1 MELSIIFYH
10 GEGGIAMINEGL
22 ARRIQQGERD
32 LLLQLWEQVQRY
44 AHDRAYKW
52 FRATNGR
59 GGQTVQDLEQE
70 AFLALL
76 EALEGWD
83 KKAGPFLPWY
93 SLRLKAASTA
103 ATAQR
108 TQRDRKDPLQDCL
121 SLDAP
126 LTDREGDPFTL
137 EDTILDQR
145 AEDDLEAVEEREK
158 QAAIWRV
165 INSPQTE
172 QRQVILLRYYHHMTR
187 EQTAQR
193 LHLTRTSAATIEAK
207 ALRLL
212 RHPVNSRVLL
222 AHIKC

>member
-1 MELSIIFYH
+1 MTMTNEEL
-10 GEGGIAMINEGL
+10 AQQ
-22 ARRIQQGERD
+22 IQQGERD
-32 LLLQLWEQVQRY
+32 LILPLWEQVRRY
-44 AHDRAYKW
+44 THDRAYKW

-83 KKAGPFLPWY
+83 EKAGPFLPWY
-93 SLRLKAASTA
+93 SLRLKATFTA

-126 LTDREGDPFTL
+126 LTDQEGDPFTL
-137 EDTILDQR
+137 EDTIPDQR
-145 AEDDLEAVEEREK
+145 AEDDLNTVEERDR
-158 QAAIWRV
+158 QAAIRRV
-165 INSPQTE
+165 LDSLQAE
-172 QRQVILLRYYHHMTR
+172 QRRVILLRYFHGLTR

-193 LHLTRTSAATIEAK
+193 LHLTKTRANTIEQK

-222 AHIKC
+222 QYRQ

>member
-1 MELSIIFYH
+1 MT
-10 GEGGIAMINEGL
+10 NEEL
-22 ARRIQQGERD
+22 ARQIQQGERD
-32 LLLQLWEQVQRY
+32 LILQLWEQVRRY

-76 EALEGWD
+76 EALEGWSEE
-83 KKAGPFLPWY
+83 AGPFLPWY
-93 SLRLKAASTA
+93 SLRLKAAFTA

-126 LTDREGDPFTL
+126 LTDREGNPFTL
-137 EDTILDQR
+137 EDTIPDQR
-145 AEDDLEAVEEREK
+145 AEDDLNTVEERDQK
-158 QAAIWRV
+158 AAIRRV
-165 INSPQTE
+165 LDSLRVE
-172 QRQVILLRYYHHMTR
+172 QRRVILLRYYHDMTR

-193 LHLTRTSAATIEAK
+193 LHLTRTRAAAIEAK

-222 AHIKC
+222 QYRQ

>member
-1 MELSIIFYH
+1 MTT
-10 GEGGIAMINEGL
+10 NEEL

-59 GGQTVQDLEQE
+59 GGQTVQDLEQV

-83 KKAGPFLPWY
+83 EKAGPFLPWY
-93 SLRLKAASTA
+93 SLRLKSAFTA
-103 ATAQR
+103 ATMQR
-108 TQRDRKDPLQDCL
+108 TKRDMKDPLESAL
-121 SLDAP
+121 SLDAS
-126 LTDREGDPFTL
+126 LLDGEDDPF
-137 EDTILDQR
+137 ILADVVADPR
-145 AEDDLEAVEEREK
+145 AEQDMENLEEIERQESVR
-158 QAAIWRV
+158 RV
-165 INSPQTE
+165 VNSLSEE
-172 QRQVILLRYYHHMTR
+172 QRRVILLRYYHDMTR

-193 LHLTRTSAATIEAK
+193 LHLTKTRAAAIEAK

-222 AHIKC
+222 QYRQ

>member
-1 MELSIIFYH
+1 MSITFYH
-10 GEGGIAMINEGL
+10 GEGSIAMTNEEL
-22 ARRIQQGERD
+22 ARRIQHGEQD
-32 LLLQLWEQVQRY
+32 LLLQLWEQVRRY

-52 FRATNGR
+52 HMATNGR

-83 KKAGPFLPWY
+83 EKAGPFLPWY
-93 SLRLKAASTA
+93 SLRLKAAFTA
-103 ATAQR
+103 ATGQR
-108 TQRDRKDPLQDCL
+108 TKRDQLDPLQNCI

-137 EDTILDQR
+137 EDTIPDQR
-145 AEDDLEAVEEREK
+145 AEEDLETVEERDK
-158 QAAIWRV
+158 QAAIRRV
-165 INSPQTE
+165 LDSLQAD
-172 QRQVILLRYYHHMTR
+172 QRQVILLRYFHDLTR
-187 EQTAQR
+187 DQTAQW
-193 LHLTRTSAATIEAK
+193 LHLTRTRANTIEQK

-222 AHIKC
+222 QYRQ

>member
-1 MELSIIFYH
+1 MT
-10 GEGGIAMINEGL
+10 MTNEEL
-22 ARRIQQGERD
+22 ARQIQQGERD
-32 LLLQLWEQVQRY
+32 LILQLWEQVRRY

-83 KKAGPFLPWY
+83 EKAGKFLTWY
-93 SLRLKAASTA
+93 DLRLKSAFTA

-126 LTDREGDPFTL
+126 LTDQEGDPFTL
-137 EDTILDQR
+137 EDTIPDQR
-145 AEDDLEAVEEREK
+145 AEDDLNTVEEWDR
-158 QAAIWRV
+158 QAAIRRV
-165 INSPQTE
+165 LDSLQAE
-172 QRQVILLRYYHHMTR
+172 QRRVILLRYYHDMTR

-193 LHLTRTSAATIEAK
+193 LHLTRTRVNTIEQK
-207 ALRLL
+207 ALRIL

-222 AHIKC
+222 QYRQ

>member
-1 MELSIIFYH
+1 MTMTNEEL
-10 GEGGIAMINEGL
+10 AQQ
-22 ARRIQQGERD
+22 IQQGERE
-32 LLLQLWEQVQRY
+32 LILQLWEQVRRY

-52 FRATNGR
+52 HRATGGR
-59 GGQTVQDLEQE
+59 GGVTLDDLEQE
-70 AFLALL
+70 AFIALL

-83 KKAGPFLPWY
+83 EKAGKFLTWY
-93 SLRLKAASTA
+93 DLRLKSAFTA

-108 TQRDRKDPLQDCL
+108 TQRDRQDPLQDCL

-137 EDTILDQR
+137 GGTIPDPR
-145 AEDDLEAVEEREK
+145 AEEDMEAVAERDL
-158 QAAIWRV
+158 QAGVRRV
-165 INSPQTE
+165 VDSLSEE
-172 QRQVILLRYYHHMTR
+172 QRRVILLRYYHDMTR

-193 LHLTRTSAATIEAK
+193 LHLTRARAAAIESK

>member
-1 MELSIIFYH
+1 MT
-10 GEGGIAMINEGL
+10 MTNEEL
-22 ARRIQQGERD
+22 ARQIQQGERD
-32 LLLQLWEQVQRY
+32 LILQLWEQVRRY

-76 EALEGWD
+76 EALEGWSEE
-83 KKAGPFLPWY
+83 AGPFLPWY
-93 SLRLKAASTA
+93 SLRLKAAFTA

-126 LTDREGDPFTL
+126 LTDREGNPFTL
-137 EDTILDQR
+137 EDTIPDQR
-145 AEDDLEAVEEREK
+145 AEDDLNTVEERDQK
-158 QAAIWRV
+158 AAIRRV
-165 INSPQTE
+165 LDSLQVE
-172 QRQVILLRYYHHMTR
+172 QRRVILLRYYHDMTR

-193 LHLTRTSAATIEAK
+193 LHLTRTRAAAIEAK

-222 AHIKC
+222 QYRQ

>member
-1 MELSIIFYH
+1 MT
-10 GEGGIAMINEGL
+10 MTNEEL

-76 EALEGWD
+76 EALEGWSEE
-83 KKAGPFLPWY
+83 AGPFLPWY
-93 SLRLKAASTA
+93 SLRLKAAFTA
-103 ATAQR
+103 ATMQR
-108 TQRDRKDPLQDCL
+108 TKRDMKDPLESAL
-121 SLDAP
+121 SLDAS
-126 LTDREGDPFTL
+126 LLDGEDDRFILADVVADP
-137 EDTILDQR
+137 R
-145 AEDDLEAVEEREK
+145 AEQDMENLEEIERQESVR
-158 QAAIWRV
+158 RV
-165 INSPQTE
+165 VNSLSEE
-172 QRQVILLRYYHHMTR
+172 QRRVILLRYYHDMTR

-193 LHLTRTSAATIEAK
+193 LHLTKTRANTIEQK

-212 RHPVNSRVLL
+212 RHPVNSRVLR
-222 AHIKC
+222 AYIAD

>member
-1 MELSIIFYH
+1 MT
-10 GEGGIAMINEGL
+10 NEGL

-76 EALEGWD
+76 EALEGWSEE
-83 KKAGPFLPWY
+83 AGPYLPWY
-93 SLRLKAASTA
+93 SLRLKATFTS
-103 ATAQR
+103 ATAQK
-108 TQRDRKDPLQDCL
+108 TQRDRLDPLESAL
-121 SLDAP
+121 LDMP
-126 LTDREGDPFTL
+126 L
-137 EDTILDQR
+137 LDG
-145 AEDDLEAVEEREK
+145 EDDLFTLADVVADPRAEQDMENLEEIERQESVR
-158 QAAIWRV
+158 RV
-165 INSPQTE
+165 VNSLQTE
-172 QRQVILLRYYHHMTR
+172 QRQVILLRYYHDMTR

-193 LHLTRTSAATIEAK
+193 LHLTKARAATIEAK

>member
-1 MELSIIFYH
+1 MT
-10 GEGGIAMINEGL
+10 NEQL
-22 ARRIQQGERD
+22 AEAIQTGDRSKI
-32 LLLQLWEQVQRY
+32 LPLWEQVRRY

-76 EALEGWD
+76 EALEGWSEE
-83 KKAGPFLPWY
+83 AGPFLPWY
-93 SLRLKAASTA
+93 SLRLKAAFTA

-108 TQRDRKDPLQDCL
+108 TQRDKRDPLQDCL

-126 LTDREGDPFTL
+126 LTDREGNPFTL
-137 EDTILDQR
+137 ENALPDQR
-145 AEDDLEAVEEREK
+145 AEDDLNTVEERDK
-158 QAAIWRV
+158 QAAIRRV
-165 INSPQTE
+165 LDSLQAE
-172 QRQVILLRYYHHMTR
+172 QRQVILLRYYHDLTR
-187 EQTAQR
+187 DQTAKR
-193 LHLTRTSAATIEAK
+193 LHLTKARAATIEAK

>member
-1 MELSIIFYH
+1 MT
-10 GEGGIAMINEGL
+10 NEEL
-22 ARRIQQGERD
+22 ARRIQQGKRD

-83 KKAGPFLPWY
+83 EKAGPFLPWY
-93 SLRLKAASTA
+93 SLRLKAAFTA

-108 TQRDRKDPLQDCL
+108 TKRDMKDPLQDCL

-137 EDTILDQR
+137 EDIIPDQR
-145 AEDDLEAVEEREK
+145 AEDDLEAVAERDR
-158 QAAIWRV
+158 QAAIRRV
-165 INSPQTE
+165 LGTLAPD
-172 QRQVILLRYYHHMTR
+172 QRQVIQLRYFHGLTR

-193 LHLTRTSAATIEAK
+193 LHLTRAGVNTLEQK
-207 ALRLL
+207 ALRFL
-212 RHPVNSRVLL
+212 RHPSRSRELKGL
-222 AHIKC
+222 RA

>member
-1 MELSIIFYH
+1 M
-10 GEGGIAMINEGL
+10 
-22 ARRIQQGERD
+22 
-32 LLLQLWEQVQRY
+32 
-44 AHDRAYKW
+44 
-52 FRATNGR
+52 GR
-59 GGQTVQDLEQE
+59 E
-70 AFLALL
+70 
-76 EALEGWD
+76 
-83 KKAGPFLPWY
+83 AGPFLPWY
-93 SLRLKAASTA
+93 SLRLKAAFTA

-137 EDTILDQR
+137 EDTIPDQR

-165 INSPQTE
+165 INSLQAE
-172 QRQVILLRYYHHMTR
+172 QRQVILLRYYHDLTR
-187 EQTAQR
+187 DQTAQR
-193 LHLTRTSAATIEAK
+193 LHLTKTRASTIEAK
-207 ALRLL
+207 VLRLL

>member
-1 MELSIIFYH
+1 MLSPTFYH
-10 GEGGIAMINEGL
+10 GEGGLTMTNEEL
-22 ARRIQQGERD
+22 ARRIQHGERD
-32 LLLQLWEQVQRY
+32 LLLQLWEQVRRY

-83 KKAGPFLPWY
+83 EKAGPFLPWY
-93 SLRLKAASTA
+93 SLRLKAAFTA
-103 ATAQR
+103 ATGQR
-108 TQRDRKDPLQDCL
+108 TKRDQLDPLQNCI

-137 EDTILDQR
+137 ENALPDQR
-145 AEDDLEAVEEREK
+145 AEDDLNTVEERDK
-158 QAAIWRV
+158 QAAIRRV
-165 INSPQTE
+165 LDSLQAE
-172 QRQVILLRYYHHMTR
+172 QRQVILLRYYHDLTR
-187 EQTAQR
+187 DQTAKR
-193 LHLTRTSAATIEAK
+193 LHLTRTRAAAIEAK

-222 AHIKC
+222 AHIRC

>member
-1 MELSIIFYH
+1 MT
-10 GEGGIAMINEGL
+10 NEEL
-22 ARRIQQGERD
+22 ARQIQQGERD
-32 LLLQLWEQVQRY
+32 LILQLWEQVRRY

-76 EALEGWD
+76 EALEGWSEE
-83 KKAGPFLPWY
+83 AGPFLPWY
-93 SLRLKAASTA
+93 SLRLKSAFTV
-103 ATAQR
+103 ATGQR
-108 TQRDRKDPLQDCL
+108 TQRDRLDPLQDCL

-126 LTDREGDPFTL
+126 LTDREGNPFTL
-137 EDTILDQR
+137 EDTIPDQR
-145 AEDDLEAVEEREK
+145 AEDDLNTVEERDQK
-158 QAAIWRV
+158 AAIRRV
-165 INSPQTE
+165 LDILRVE
-172 QRQVILLRYYHHMTR
+172 QRRVILLRYYHDMTR

-193 LHLTRTSAATIEAK
+193 LHLTRTRAAAIEAK

-222 AHIKC
+222 QYRQ

>member
-1 MELSIIFYH
+1 MT
-10 GEGGIAMINEGL
+10 NEEL

-32 LLLQLWEQVQRY
+32 LILPLWEQVRRY
-44 AHDRAYKW
+44 VRARAYKW

-83 KKAGPFLPWY
+83 EETGPFLPWY
-93 SLRLKAASTA
+93 SLRLKSAFTA

-126 LTDREGDPFTL
+126 LTDQEGNPFTL
-137 EDTILDQR
+137 EDTIPDQR
-145 AEDDLEAVEEREK
+145 AEDDLNTVEERDR
-158 QAAIWRV
+158 QAAIRRV
-165 INSPQTE
+165 LNSLQAE
-172 QRQVILLRYYHHMTR
+172 QRRVILLRYYHDMTR

-193 LHLTRTSAATIEAK
+193 LHLTKTRANTIEQK

-222 AHIKC
+222 AHIRC

>member
-1 MELSIIFYH
+1 MT
-10 GEGGIAMINEGL
+10 MTNEEL

-32 LLLQLWEQVQRY
+32 LLLQLWEQVRRY

-76 EALEGWD
+76 EALEGWTET
-83 KKAGPFLPWY
+83 AGPFLPWY
-93 SLRLKAASTA
+93 SLRLKAAFTA

-137 EDTILDQR
+137 EDTIPDQR
-145 AEDDLEAVEEREK
+145 AEEDLETVEEREK
-158 QAAIWRV
+158 QAAIRRV
-165 INSPQTE
+165 LDSLQTE
-172 QRQVILLRYYHHMTR
+172 QRRVILLRYFYGLTR

-193 LHLTRTSAATIEAK
+193 LHLTKTRASTIEAK

>member
-1 MELSIIFYH
+1 MT
-10 GEGGIAMINEGL
+10 NEEL
-22 ARRIQQGERD
+22 ARRIQHGERD

-83 KKAGPFLPWY
+83 EKAGPFLPWY
-93 SLRLKAASTA
+93 SMRLKAGFTA

-108 TQRDRKDPLQDCL
+108 TQRDKRDPLQDCL

-137 EDTILDQR
+137 EDTIPDQR
-145 AEDDLEAVEEREK
+145 AEDDLNAVEERDK
-158 QAAIWRV
+158 QVAIRRV
-165 INSPQTE
+165 LDTLAPD
-172 QRQVILLRYYHHMTR
+172 QRQVIRLRYFHDLTR

-193 LHLTRTSAATIEAK
+193 LHLTRTRANAIEQK
-207 ALRLL
+207 ALRVL
-212 RHPVNSRVLL
+212 RHPSRSKNLRQYL
-222 AHIKC
+222 

>member
-1 MELSIIFYH
+1 MTNEEL
-10 GEGGIAMINEGL
+10 AQQ
-22 ARRIQQGERD
+22 IQQGERD

-59 GGQTVQDLEQE
+59 GGQTAQDLEQE
-70 AFLALL
+70 AFIALL

-83 KKAGPFLPWY
+83 EKAGKFLTWY
-93 SLRLKAASTA
+93 DLRLKSAFTA

-108 TQRDRKDPLQDCL
+108 TQRDRQDPLQDCL

-126 LTDREGDPFTL
+126 LSDREGDPFTL
-137 EDTILDQR
+137 EDTIPDQR
-145 AEDDLEAVEEREK
+145 AEDDLNTVEERDL
-158 QAAIWRV
+158 QAGVRRV
-165 INSPQTE
+165 VNSLPAE
-172 QRQVILLRYYHHMTR
+172 QRRVILLRYFHGLTR

-193 LHLTRTSAATIEAK
+193 LHLTRPRAAAIEAK

-222 AHIKC
+222 QYRQ